1 MKKTAVSVYSSSM
14 VKILS
19 LGGSIVAPDGVDT
32 AFLKEFKALV
42 ESYLKKDP
50 ERKLI
55 LVIGGG
61 APARVYQK
69 AFREIDANAPA
80 DVQDWIGITATRLN
94 AQLVAS
100 IFRDYCKDPVVTDPS
115 SDISFTGRILVG
127 AGWKPGFSTDFDAV
141 YLAERFG
148 GKTVVNLS
156 NITKVFSADPKNNPD
171 AKPLDKISWVD
182 FQKIVGAEWIPGKN
196 VPFDPIAAQ
205 KAKELDL
212 DVIVAGGK
220 DIKNISNIL
229 EEKPYIG
236 TLICP

>member
-1 MKKTAVSVYSSSM
+1 M

-32 AFLKEFKALV
+32 EFLKKFKTLV
-42 ESYLKKDP
+42 ESYLAADP
-50 ERKLI
+50 DRKLI

-69 AFREIDANAPA
+69 AFREIEPNAPA

-94 AQLVAS
+94 AQLVKS
-100 IFRDYCKDPVVTDPS
+100 IFGSLCKDPVVTDPS
-115 SDISFTGRILVG
+115 ADISFTSRILVG

-156 NITKVFSADPKNNPD
+156 NITKVYTDDPKKNPD

-182 FQKIVGAEWIPGKN
+182 FQKMVGTEWVPGKN

-205 KAKELDL
+205 KAKELAL

-220 DIKNISNIL
+220 DIENIGKIL
-229 EEKPYIG
+229 EDKPYIG

>member
-1 MKKTAVSVYSSSM
+1 M

-32 AFLKEFKALV
+32 AFLKKFKTLV
-42 ESYLKKDP
+42 ESYLAKDADQ
-50 ERKLI
+50 KLI

-69 AFREIDANAPA
+69 AFREIEPNAPA

-94 AQLVAS
+94 AQLVKS
-100 IFRDYCKDPVVTDPS
+100 VFGDLCKDQVVTDPS
-115 SDISFTGRILVG
+115 ADISFTGRILVG

-156 NITKVFSADPKNNPD
+156 NIVKVYTDDPKKNPD

-182 FQKIVGAEWIPGKN
+182 FQKMVGTEWVPGKN

-205 KAKELDL
+205 KAKELAL

-220 DIKNISNIL
+220 DIENIGNIL
-229 EEKPYIG
+229 EDKPYIG

>member
-1 MKKTAVSVYSSSM
+1 M

-32 AFLKEFKALV
+32 AFLKKFKALV
-42 ESYLKKDP
+42 EDYLAKDP

-69 AFREIDANAPA
+69 AFREIEPNAPA

-94 AQLVAS
+94 AQLVKS
-100 IFRDYCKDPVVTDPS
+100 IFGDLCKDSVVTDPS
-115 SDISFTGRILVG
+115 ADIAFTGRILVG

-156 NITKVFSADPKNNPD
+156 NIKKVYTDDPNKNPD
-171 AKPLDKISWVD
+171 AKPLDKLNWVE
-182 FQKIVGAEWIPGKN
+182 FQKMVGTEWVPGKN

-205 KAKELDL
+205 KAKERAL

-220 DIKNISNIL
+220 DIENISNIL
-229 EEKPYIG
+229 EDKPYFG

>member
-1 MKKTAVSVYSSSM
+1 M

-32 AFLKEFKALV
+32 EFLKKFKTLV
-42 ESYLKKDP
+42 ESYLAADP
-50 ERKLI
+50 DRKLI

-69 AFREIDANAPA
+69 AFREIEPNAPA

-94 AQLVAS
+94 AQLIKS
-100 IFRDYCKDPVVTDPS
+100 IFGSLCKDPVVTDPS
-115 SDISFTGRILVG
+115 ADISFTGRILVG

-156 NITKVFSADPKNNPD
+156 NITKVYTDDPKKNPD

-182 FQKIVGAEWIPGKN
+182 FQKMVGTEWVPGKN

-205 KAKELDL
+205 KAKELAL

-220 DIKNISNIL
+220 DIENIGKIL
-229 EEKPYIG
+229 EDKPYIG

>member
-1 MKKTAVSVYSSSM
+1 M

-32 AFLKEFKALV
+32 AFLKKFKTLV
-42 ESYLKKDP
+42 EEYLAKDP
-50 ERKLI
+50 DRKLI

-69 AFREIDANAPA
+69 AFREIEPNAPA

-94 AQLVAS
+94 AQLVKS
-100 IFRDYCKDPVVTDPS
+100 IFGDLCKDPVVTDPS
-115 SDISFTGRILVG
+115 ADISFTGRVLVG

-156 NITKVFSADPKNNPD
+156 NIVKVYSDDPKKNPG
-171 AKPLDKISWVD
+171 AKPLDKINWVD
-182 FQKIVGAEWIPGKN
+182 FQKIVGTEWVPGKN

-205 KAKELDL
+205 KAKELAL

-220 DIKNISNIL
+220 DIENIGNIL
-229 EEKPYIG
+229 EDRPYIG

>member
-1 MKKTAVSVYSSSM
+1 M

-32 AFLKEFKALV
+32 VFLKEFKVLV
-42 ESYLKKDP
+42 EAYLAKDP

-69 AFREIDANAPA
+69 AFREIEPDAPA

-100 IFRDYCKDPVVTDPS
+100 VFRDYCKDPVVTDPS
-115 SDISFTGRILVG
+115 SDIAFTGRILVG

-156 NITKVFSADPKNNPD
+156 NITKVYSDDPKKHPE
-171 AKPLDKISWVD
+171 AKPLDKISWAD
-182 FQKIVGAEWIPGKN
+182 FQQLVGTEWVPGKN

-205 KAKELDL
+205 KAKALGL
-212 DVIVAGGK
+212 DVIVANG
-220 DIKNISNIL
+220 KNIENIGNIL
-229 EEKPYIG
+229 EDRPYIG

>member
-1 MKKTAVSVYSSSM
+1 M

-32 AFLKEFKALV
+32 EFLKKFKTLV
-42 ESYLKKDP
+42 ESYLAADP
-50 ERKLI
+50 KRKLI

-61 APARVYQK
+61 APARVYQR
-69 AFREIDANAPA
+69 AFREIEPNAPA

-94 AQLVAS
+94 AQLVKS
-100 IFRDYCKDPVVTDPS
+100 IFGDLCKDPVVTDPS
-115 SDISFTGRILVG
+115 AVISFTGRILVG

-156 NITKVFSADPKNNPD
+156 NIVKVYTDDPKKNPD

-182 FQKIVGAEWIPGKN
+182 FQKMVGTEWVPGKN

-205 KAKELDL
+205 KAKKLAL

-220 DIKNISNIL
+220 DIENIGKIL
-229 EEKPYIG
+229 EDKPYIG

>member
-1 MKKTAVSVYSSSM
+1 M

-32 AFLKEFKALV
+32 EFLKKFKTLV
-42 ESYLKKDP
+42 ESYLAADP

-69 AFREIDANAPA
+69 ALREIEPNAPA

-94 AQLVAS
+94 AQLVKS
-100 IFRDYCKDPVVTDPS
+100 IFGDLCKDPVVTDPS
-115 SDISFTGRILVG
+115 AVISFTGRILVG

-156 NITKVFSADPKNNPD
+156 NITKVFTDDPKKNPD

-182 FQKIVGAEWIPGKN
+182 FQKMVGTEWVPGKN

-205 KAKELDL
+205 KAKELAL

-220 DIKNISNIL
+220 DIDNIGKIL
-229 EEKPYIG
+229 EDKPYFG

>member
-1 MKKTAVSVYSSSM
+1 M

-32 AFLKEFKALV
+32 EFLKKFKTLV
-42 ESYLKKDP
+42 ESYLAADP
-50 ERKLI
+50 DRKLI

-69 AFREIDANAPA
+69 AFREIEQNAPA

-94 AQLVAS
+94 AQLVKS
-100 IFRDYCKDPVVTDPS
+100 IFGSLCKDPVVTDPS
-115 SDISFTGRILVG
+115 ADISFTGRILVG

-156 NITKVFSADPKNNPD
+156 NIVKVYTDDPKKNPD

-182 FQKIVGAEWIPGKN
+182 FQKMVGTEWVPGKN

-205 KAKELDL
+205 KAKELAL

-220 DIKNISNIL
+220 DIENIGKIL
-229 EEKPYIG
+229 EDKPYIG

>member
-1 MKKTAVSVYSSSM
+1 M

-32 AFLKEFKALV
+32 EFLKKFKTLV
-42 ESYLKKDP
+42 ESYLAADP

-69 AFREIDANAPA
+69 AFQEIEPNAPA

-94 AQLVAS
+94 AQLVKS
-100 IFRDYCKDPVVTDPS
+100 IFGSLCKDPVVTDPS
-115 SDISFTGRILVG
+115 ADISFTGRILVG

-156 NITKVFSADPKNNPD
+156 NITKVYTDDPKKNPD

-182 FQKIVGAEWIPGKN
+182 FQKMVGTEWVPGKN

-205 KAKELDL
+205 KAKELAL

-220 DIKNISNIL
+220 DIENIGKIL
-229 EEKPYIG
+229 EDKPYIG

>member
-1 MKKTAVSVYSSSM
+1 M

-32 AFLKEFKALV
+32 AFLKEFKALA

-156 NITKVFSADPKNNPD
+156 NITKVYSDDPKNNPD

-182 FQKIVGAEWIPGKN
+182 FQKIVGTEWVPGKN

-205 KAKELDL
+205 KAKELAL

>member
-1 MKKTAVSVYSSSM
+1 M

-32 AFLKEFKALV
+32 EFLKKFKTLV
-42 ESYLKKDP
+42 ESYLAADP
-50 ERKLI
+50 DRKLI

-69 AFREIDANAPA
+69 AFREIEPNAPA

-94 AQLVAS
+94 AQLVKS
-100 IFRDYCKDPVVTDPS
+100 IFGSLCKDPVVTDPS
-115 SDISFTGRILVG
+115 ADISFTGRILVG

-156 NITKVFSADPKNNPD
+156 NITKVYTDDPKKNPD

-182 FQKIVGAEWIPGKN
+182 FQKMVGTEWVPGKN

-205 KAKELDL
+205 KAKELAL

-220 DIKNISNIL
+220 DIENIGKIL
-229 EEKPYIG
+229 EDKPYFG

>member
-1 MKKTAVSVYSSSM
+1 M

-32 AFLKEFKALV
+32 EFLKKFKALV
-42 ESYLKKDP
+42 EDYLAKDSD
-50 ERKLI
+50 RRLI

-69 AFREIDANAPA
+69 AFREIKADAPS

-94 AQLVAS
+94 AQLVKS
-100 IFRDYCKDPVVTDPS
+100 IFGDLCKDPVVTDPS
-115 SDISFTGRILVG
+115 ADIKFTGRILVG

-141 YLAERFG
+141 YLAEHFD

-156 NITKVFSADPKNNPD
+156 NITKVFTDDPKKNPD
-171 AKPLDKISWVD
+171 AKPLDKIQWSD
-182 FQKIVGAEWIPGKN
+182 FQKIVGTEWVPGKN
-196 VPFDPIAAQ
+196 VPFDPIAAK
-205 KAKELDL
+205 KASDLGL

-220 DIKNISNIL
+220 DIENIRCIL
-229 EEKPYIG
+229 EDAPYFG
-236 TLICP
+236 TLIHK

>member
-1 MKKTAVSVYSSSM
+1 M

-32 AFLKEFKALV
+32 AFLKKFKTLV
-42 ESYLKKDP
+42 ESYLAADP
-50 ERKLI
+50 KRKLI

-61 APARVYQK
+61 APARVYQR
-69 AFREIDANAPA
+69 AFREIEPNAPA

-94 AQLVAS
+94 AQLVKS
-100 IFRDYCKDPVVTDPS
+100 IFGDLCKDPVVTDPS
-115 SDISFTGRILVG
+115 ADISFTGRILVG

-156 NITKVFSADPKNNPD
+156 NIVKVYTDDPKKNPD

-182 FQKIVGAEWIPGKN
+182 FQKMVGTEWVPGTN

-205 KAKELDL
+205 KAKELAL

-220 DIKNISNIL
+220 DIENIGKIL
-229 EEKPYIG
+229 EDKPYIG